1 MKQEFDQEMDSL
13 LRAHARRAGNAR
25 AAAMQGAQAGA
36 HLDADELS
44 AYAEGAL
51 PAPTRTRYTAHLAD
65 CDTCRQEVVLLAGA
79 AGVAD
84 RLAQQPALIDE
95 SVPALSWRARL
106 AALFAPGTWRYA
118 LPVVALLAVSGVV
131 LLVITGTRKAD
142 QSAATQIASAQRAN
156 QAPEQ
161 NHAPAEQPSVNDDKA
176 TGVAT
181 DNANTN
187 TTAGTVAAGKPAAS
201 PITATTDAPHELL
214 ARNEAQAGQPDPRL
228 VAAPPPPKPEQNS
241 DTIAPVNQVEL
252 SNQNVAVNQNAGAG
266 LNSSQIATQQQPAP
280 ATRGYAPE
288 PPVGDI
294 ALAKSPAKK
303 EEAKTEKPK
312 AGALAD
318 QPRESEREDDKVAA
332 SGERGGPRKGRET
345 TRARDR
351 DEAALHGP
359 ARSMSAPKDDR
370 ATTDRRASEAEET
383 TTAARRR
390 PDAESSRGAGGEDT
404 AERRSVAGRQFRRQK
419 NTWVDTA
426 YRAGQA
432 TVQIRRDS
440 EQWRA
445 LIADEPD
452 LRRIADA
459 LGGEVIVVWHGRT
472 YRIKQ

>member
-13 LRAHARRAGNAR
+13 LRAHARRAGHAR
-25 AAAMQGAQAGA
+25 AAAMQGAQADA

-65 CDTCRQEVVLLAGA
+65 CDTCRREVALLAGA

-84 RLAQQPALIDE
+84 RLAQQPAIIDE
-95 SVPALSWRARL
+95 SVPVLSWRARL
-106 AALFAPGTWRYA
+106 AALFAPGPWRYA
-118 LPVVALLAVSGVV
+118 LPVVALFAVSSVV
-131 LLVITGTRKAD
+131 FLVTRGTREAP
-142 QSAATQIASAQRAN
+142 QSVATQIASAPRAN

-161 NHAPAEQPSVNDDKA
+161 NHALAEQPTFNDDKA
-176 TGVAT
+176 TGVLT
-181 DNANTN
+181 DSADTN
-187 TTAGTVAAGKPAAS
+187 TTNSTVAVNKPVAS
-201 PITATTDAPHELL
+201 PTTATTDAPHELL
-214 ARNEAQAGQPDPRL
+214 ARNEAQAGQ
-228 VAAPPPPKPEQNS
+228 VAAPPVVAPPPKPEQSS

-252 SNQNVAVNQNAGAG
+252 SNQNVAANQNAGVG
-266 LNSSQIATQQQPAP
+266 LNSSQIAQQQPAP
-280 ATRGYAPE
+280 TTRGYAPE

-294 ALAKSPAKK
+294 ALAKPQAKK

-312 AGALAD
+312 GGAVAD
-318 QPRESEREDDKVAA
+318 QPRESERAADKVAA
-332 SGERGGPRKGRET
+332 SGERGGPRKARET
-345 TRARDR
+345 TRAKDR

-359 ARSMSAPKDDR
+359 ARSMNAPRDDR

-383 TTAARRR
+383 AATARRR
-390 PDAESSRGAGGEDT
+390 PDTESSRGAGGAD
-404 AERRSVAGRQFRRQK
+404 ASERRSVAGRQFRRQK
-419 NTWVDTA
+419 NAWVDTA

-445 LIADEPD
+445 LVADEPD

>member
-13 LRAHARRAGNAR
+13 LRAHARRAGHAH
-25 AAAMQGAQAGA
+25 AATPPGAQADA

-65 CDTCRQEVVLLAGA
+65 CDTCRREVVLLAGA

-84 RLAQQPALIDE
+84 RLAQQPAIIDE
-95 SVPALSWRARL
+95 GVPARSWRARL

-118 LPVVALLAVSGVV
+118 LPVVALLAVSSVV
-131 LLVITGTRKAD
+131 FLVTRGTREAH
-142 QSAATQIASAQRAN
+142 QSIATQIASAPRAN

-161 NHAPAEQPSVNDDKA
+161 NHASAEQAQVNHDSA
-176 TGVAT
+176 AGGFIAT

-187 TTAGTVAAGKPAAS
+187 TTTGTVAVNKPVAS
-201 PITATTDAPHELL
+201 PTTATTDAPHELL
-214 ARNEAQAGQPDPRL
+214 ARNEAQAGQ
-228 VAAPPPPKPEQNS
+228 VAAPPLAAPPPKPVQSN
-241 DTIAPVNQVEL
+241 DTISTVNQVEL
-252 SNQNVAVNQNAGAG
+252 SNQNVATNQNAGAG
-266 LNSSQIATQQQPAP
+266 LNSSQIAQQQPAP
-280 ATRGYAPE
+280 ASRGYAPE
-288 PPVGDI
+288 PPASDI
-294 ALAKSPAKK
+294 ARANQQAKK
-303 EEAKTEKPK
+303 EETKTEKPK
-312 AGALAD
+312 AGALAE
-318 QPRESEREDDKVAA
+318 QPRDTEREDDKVAA
-332 SGERGGPRKGRET
+332 SGERGPRKGRET

-383 TTAARRR
+383 AATARRR
-390 PDAESSRGAGGEDT
+390 PDTESSRGAGGAD
-404 AERRSVAGRQFRRQK
+404 AGERRSVAGRQFRRQK
-419 NTWVDTA
+419 NAWVDTA

-445 LIADEPD
+445 LVADEPD
-452 LRRIADA
+452 LRRIVDA

-472 YRIKQ
+472 YRIKP